1 MKDVRSRKCCIDDNW
16 PFFFSE
22 KVCSRI
28 SKLLTGLNRE
38 KLRLNYLL
46 ISLPIVLFLEKKVKD
61 ILKGIKCVSENKTK
75 VSKTRKIPEFLLNES
90 IESGLGWIGNS
101 LNSSIK
107 ISWNSSLIIYL
118 FIFLNYQ
125 KCVNFSGSK
134 GPFSKYLF
142 YSRFDEAFYRALRLA
157 VAGSS
162 RGIKNERYSSPQ

>member
-1 MKDVRSRKCCIDDNW
+1 MKDVRSRKCCIYDNW

-101 LNSSIK
+101 LNSVHQNILEQFSDH
-107 ISWNSSLIIYL
+107 LI
-118 FIFLNYQ
+118 FFWNYQ

>member
-1 MKDVRSRKCCIDDNW
+1 MKDVRSRKCCIYDNW

-107 ISWNSSLIIYL
+107 ISWNSSLIIY
-118 FIFLNYQ
+118 FFFNYL

>member
-1 MKDVRSRKCCIDDNW
+1 MKDVRSRKCCIYDNW

-107 ISWNSSLIIYL
+107 ISWNSSLIIYF
-118 FIFLNYQ
+118 FIFFWITRNALISLALKVHSQNIYFTHGLM
-125 KCVNFSGSK
+125 KLSTERCAS
-134 GPFSKYLF
+134 P
-142 YSRFDEAFYRALRLA
+142 SRVRRAA
-157 VAGSS
+157 
-162 RGIKNERYSSPQ
+162 